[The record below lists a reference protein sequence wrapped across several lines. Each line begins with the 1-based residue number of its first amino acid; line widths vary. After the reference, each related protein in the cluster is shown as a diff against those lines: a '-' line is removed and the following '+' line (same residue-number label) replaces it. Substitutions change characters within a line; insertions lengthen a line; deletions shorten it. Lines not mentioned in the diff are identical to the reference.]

1 MNKEEFKALYDAYNA
16 PAFDEKAKN
25 AWDTSINK
33 WNNILKKCFQDKD
46 GPELEDWVKSEEK
59 DKEKDYIPY
68 FLETGEKFFGHAKPG
83 TMQGCMIYKK
93 AKDDKIYDGYDKTDK
108 DSIEDEKLKEHY
120 NTNIKPLLKNIV
132 GAKTLKDVYDVEK
145 SDLYANFKAKQMLRK
160 ITILMSL
167 TENNQ
172 YKNEFMW
179 IFIEKSVDRLAQILE
194 VDIKENDT
202 FLGINNKVYKRAKD
216 WTGTDEA
223 KRDKGYYYKLY
234 NFLWDLSINDVVVK
248 PEM

>member
-16 PAFDEKAKN
+16 PAFDEKA
-25 AWDTSINK
+25 WQTSMDNWNK
-33 WNNILKKCFQDKD
+33 QLEKWKTYDGSIVD
-46 GPELEDWVKSEEK
+46 GPELKDWVKENTN
-59 DKEKDYIPY
+59 DMDYLPY